1 MRYAPVFSN
10 VRWHHVIND
19 MSSIKMI
26 ENDQVLPIGETTIND
41 TMFTLPLGETSI
53 NDTMFTLPLGETT
66 INDTMFTLPLG
77 ETTCK

>member
-1 MRYAPVFSN
+1 MKYASVFSH

-41 TMFTLPLGETSI
+41 TIFTLPI
-53 NDTMFTLPLGETT
+53 GETT
-66 INDTMFTLPLG
+66 Y
-77 ETTCK
+77 K